1 MSLLKVIEKLTHN
14 ILLIFKI
21 FKQYI
26 NSCYILDFIV
36 KFILYKLYVI
46 KIFHITNYVFV
57 LQLRINTLFK
67 AHFT

>member
-1 MSLLKVIEKLTHN
+1 MIIINICGHSIIGNLKYDIHYLKKEL
-14 ILLIFKI
+14 
-21 FKQYI
+21 KQE
-26 NSCYILDFIV
+26 IV